1 MTIKKIQQKQHSLTE
16 KLLCAVI
23 KGGGGGGS
31 KNISWWSVVIL
42 ESKFSPKPEE
52 TPEKKMTELVP
63 VSLITFKKH
72 IFFFNIYSYLFV
84 NHQAVHHTAS
94 EWGVAWAH
102 FCYDL

>member
-1 MTIKKIQQKQHSLTE
+1 MTKKKIQQKQHSLTGGGG
-16 KLLCAVI
+16 
-23 KGGGGGGS
+23 GGGGGGS

-72 IFFFNIYSYLFV
+72 IFFFVYSYLFV

-94 EWGVAWAH
+94 ERGVAWAH
-102 FCYDL
+102 FCYNL